1 MGICKKIKPSDLFKT
16 KQKFYTKNFN
26 KTWDWVGKTKKFS
39 STCNEAITR
48 KNGYTKQQVRQYD
61 MV

>member
-1 MGICKKIKPSDLFKT
+1 MKIKPSGLSKT
-16 KQKFYTKNFN
+16 KQQFYTKNFN
-26 KTWDWVGKTKKFS
+26 INKTWDWVEKTKKFS